1 MSRILSKAFSI
12 VLALVLSISL
22 SIEVFAV
29 GIVDIAIDGTIYR
42 PEWGDNANK
51 IPITN
56 TQSIDGVQK
65 ADFFVLTDT
74 ATSEICIGIKIIE
87 TIDPSDNSAI
97 KIHIGNEYNL
107 KLCKNGINTESHPYL
122 KESAKNDS
130 VQMQY
135 MIETKII
142 YPGLKKNTPIS
153 ISIINSSGVESQ
165 TLALDI
171 ENKTVGPQPITKP
184 SPTTTASSTTTK
196 PDTTTPKDQQQSST
210 KHSQT
215 SAEKET
221 KAATLKKHSTSSKA
235 NNKNTTHK
243 KAISAT
249 AESFENNADA
259 TVVTVNQKDQE
270 VPLAEVANAQNDVFE
285 NKTKE
290 NKTNKIAIITV
301 AGVLVSVA
309 VALPVLKNIKSK
321 NTTED

>member
-1 MSRILSKAFSI
+1 
-12 VLALVLSISL
+12 
-22 SIEVFAV
+22 
-29 GIVDIAIDGTIYR
+29 
-42 PEWGDNANK
+42 
-51 IPITN
+51 
-56 TQSIDGVQK
+56 
-65 ADFFVLTDT
+65 
-74 ATSEICIGIKIIE
+74 
-87 TIDPSDNSAI
+87 
-97 KIHIGNEYNL
+97 
-107 KLCKNGINTESHPYL
+107 YL

-171 ENKTVGPQPITKP
+171 ENKTVGLQPITKP